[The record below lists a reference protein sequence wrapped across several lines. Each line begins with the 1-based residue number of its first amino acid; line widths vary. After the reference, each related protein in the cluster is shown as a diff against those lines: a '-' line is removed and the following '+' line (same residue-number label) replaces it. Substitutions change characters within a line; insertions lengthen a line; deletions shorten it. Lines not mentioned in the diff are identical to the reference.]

1 MNFTRVSASFIVIMC
16 TFLATLAHKEYHLID
31 GLSLVFIDDEAEH
44 IGHTWSG
51 GSVYERHLIQKFYH
65 LLPREEPFVALDIGA
80 QTGCFSLMAKFFPN
94 SQWYAFEPIIE
105 AATVLKKNLAL
116 NGIDNVHVENV
127 AVSDISGTTYLSM
140 PNKDNWGLSTIGSNP
155 LRFAVQSQREVSCID
170 LDSFVG
176 LHGIKKVH
184 FMKLDTEGAEL
195 LILRGA
201 KNMLL
206 RDHPIIVMEY
216 NETNMKQCGIT
227 KNDVDAFLMEM
238 GYVWGF
244 ISSEDLLCTPKG

>member
-1 MNFTRVSASFIVIMC
+1 MNFTRISASFIVVAC
-16 TFLATLAHKEYHLID
+16 SFLTTLAHKEYHLID
-31 GLSLVFIDDEAEH
+31 GKPLVSIDDEAER

-51 GSVYERHLIQKFYH
+51 GSVYERHLIQKFYN
-65 LLPREEPFVALDIGA
+65 LLPREEPFVAFDIGA
-80 QTGCFSLMAKFFPN
+80 QTGCFSLMAKFFPS
-94 SQWYAFEPIIE
+94 SQWYAFEPIVE
-105 AATVLKKNLAL
+105 AATVLQKNLAL

-127 AVSDISGTTYLSM
+127 ALSDISGTAYLAM
-140 PNKDNWGLSTIGSNP
+140 PDKGNWGLATIGSNP
-155 LRFAVQSQREVSCID
+155 LRFAAQSQREVPCID
-170 LDSFVG
+170 LDSFVE

-206 RDHPIIVMEY
+206 RDHPVIVMEY

-227 KNDVDAFLMEM
+227 KNEVDAFLIEM
-238 GYVWGF
+238 GYAWRL
-244 ISSEDLLCTPKG
+244 ISSEDILCTP